1 MMSDDDMADKSAPC
15 VSQVTSLTLL
25 AGVRRLDREA
35 WFSLVGL
42 YGPLVYDWC
51 RHQGLQSADAADVV
65 QEVFRTVWQNIAEFR
80 RDRPEDSFRGWLWKI
95 TRSRICDQYRV
106 RAGQPCAM
114 GGTTANARWLEI
126 AKQEPE
132 DLPESAVDGGPLR
145 RALEYV
151 RAEFRDGTWEAFCRA
166 VMTRQPT
173 AEIAAD
179 LGISVNAVRKAKS
192 RVLRRLREEFGD
204 LA

>member
-1 MMSDDDMADKSAPC
+1 MVFDGDMADKSAPS

-25 AGVRRLDREA
+25 ARARNLDREA
-35 WFSLVGL
+35 WFRLVSL
-42 YGPLVYDWC
+42 YSPLVYDWC

-95 TRSRICDQYRV
+95 TRSRICDQYRAQASLP
-106 RAGQPCAM
+106 RAI
-114 GGTTANARWLEI
+114 GGSSAHVRWLEV
-126 AKQEPE
+126 AEQDPGAV
-132 DLPESAVDGGPLR
+132 PESAGNGGPLQH
-145 RALEYV
+145 ALEYV

-192 RVLRRLREEFGD
+192 RVLRRLREEFD
-204 LA
+204 DFA